1 MYIHISQFQ
10 ELEVQLQTDSDAAQ
24 DEIQSLEEQLEEEKR
39 KREDA
44 DHELHKQ
51 KQVCCSL
58 QVVIRSHVVFGKS
71 VTYI

>member
-1 MYIHISQFQ
+1 MYIPLSQFQ

-51 KQVCCSL
+51 KQVCCSI
-58 QVVIRSHVVFGKS
+58 QVVISCHIFFAKS
-71 VTYI
+71 VT